1 MMRTCRMTIPRARL
15 AEQGEE
21 QKAKYQEA
29 RTEVREKGCLKGKV
43 GFAFGEGRNET
54 VNFIF

>member
-1 MMRTCRMTIPRARL
+1 MTIPRARL